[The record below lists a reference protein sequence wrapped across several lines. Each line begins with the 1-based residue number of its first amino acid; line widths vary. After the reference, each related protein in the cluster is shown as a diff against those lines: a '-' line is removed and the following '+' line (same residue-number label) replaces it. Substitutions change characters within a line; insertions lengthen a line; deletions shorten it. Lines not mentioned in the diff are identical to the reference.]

1 MSENGKK
8 VQVGIYAPLLVGLL
22 VVAVFFVGRLSSQVE
37 TMSRPRVED
46 EVAEVVEDSA
56 EVAEPTL
63 ASPGDLVRQFET
75 FTEYDSEVCR
85 EDGKPVVY
93 LFSTTW
99 CSHCVWIKDT
109 FDDWASE
116 NVDGVVAYHWQVDTG
131 DNTLTEEVETGMPEE
146 HRAVYEKFNSAGSI
160 PTFVFGCRYVRVGN
174 GYERED
180 DLDKEIES
188 FDKILVAISA
198 AGR

>member
-8 VQVGIYAPLLVGLL
+8 AQVGIYAPLLVCLL
-22 VVAVFFVGRLSSQVE
+22 LVAVFFVGRLSSQVE

-75 FTEYDSEVCR
+75 FDEYDSEICR

-146 HRAVYEKFNSAGSI
+146 HRAVYEKFNPAGSI
-160 PTFVFGCRYVRVGN
+160 PTFVFGCRYSRVGN
-174 GYERED
+174 GYEQED
-180 DLDKEIES
+180 DLDKEMES
-188 FDKILVAISA
+188 FDKVVGEII
-198 AGR
+198 